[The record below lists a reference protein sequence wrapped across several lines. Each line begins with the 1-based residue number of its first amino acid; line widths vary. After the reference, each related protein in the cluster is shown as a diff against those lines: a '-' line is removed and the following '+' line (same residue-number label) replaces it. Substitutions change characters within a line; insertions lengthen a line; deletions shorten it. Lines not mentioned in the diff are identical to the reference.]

1 MTRGFSL
8 SGLLRVRAIQ
18 ERAAAQ
24 RLSRAAIEAE
34 QTASRD
40 RQLRAALAVTGSD
53 AADVRALAALAAARV
68 AGRSL
73 LADLTSLTEVR
84 QAALHEAR
92 GEHESARKEVRGLE
106 RLADAH
112 TARELAAD
120 RRAEQ
125 LELDEIAARARG
137 ELRQ

>member
-1 MTRGFSL
+1 MTREFSL
-8 SGLLRVRAIQ
+8 AGLLRVRGIQ

-24 RLSRAAIEAE
+24 RLSRASIEAE

-53 AADVRALAALAAARV
+53 AADVRSLAALAAARV

-73 LADLTSLTEVR
+73 LADLDSLGELR

-92 GEHESARKEVRGLE
+92 DEHESARKEVRGLE

-112 TARELAAD
+112 AARALAGEL
-120 RRAEQ
+120 RAEQ
-125 LELDEIAARARG
+125 LELDEIATRTRG
-137 ELRQ
+137 EKTP

>member
-8 SGLLRVRAIQ
+8 AGLLRVRAIQ

-24 RLSRAAIEAE
+24 RLSRAAIEAA
-34 QTASRD
+34 QTASHE
-40 RQLRAALAVTGSD
+40 RQLRAALSVTGAD

-73 LADLTSLTEVR
+73 LADLESLGELQR
-84 QAALHEAR
+84 GALQEAR
-92 GEHESARKEVRGLE
+92 GEHESVRREVRGLE

-112 TARELAAD
+112 AVRELALE
-120 RRAEQ
+120 RTAEQ
-125 LELDEIAARARG
+125 RELDEIAARTRR
-137 ELRQ
+137 EHRS